1 MLILTDT
8 GIAFLETMRPFIDGV
23 TLIMWAW
30 ATWWIP
36 LLMLFGFW
44 KHGVRRTPIAYTPML
59 WSLVFPLGMYALASL
74 RLSLAAD
81 FAPLR
86 LISGAMV
93 WVALGAW
100 ALTAAGFA
108 AALRRSLRSVERA

>member
-1 MLILTDT
+1 
-8 GIAFLETMRPFIDGV
+8 MRPFIDGV

-36 LLMLFGFW
+36 LLLLFGIL
-44 KHGVRRTPIAYTPML
+44 KQGVCRVPITYTPML

-86 LISGAMV
+86 AISETMV
-93 WVALGAW
+93 WISVAVWTATLGGMLIAIW
-100 ALTAAGFA
+100 
-108 AALRRSLRSVERA
+108 RSFRDFRPAPR

>member
-1 MLILTDT
+1 
-8 GIAFLETMRPFIDGV
+8 
-23 TLIMWAW
+23 
-30 ATWWIP
+30 
-36 LLMLFGFW
+36 
-44 KHGVRRTPIAYTPML
+44 
-59 WSLVFPLGMYALASL
+59 MYALASL